1 MLPEQKARIEAKIKQ
16 LQKALGS
23 DMGYVIGYYG
33 LTEDEKEVFGRFFLN
48 TKKPREMAAILCQ
61 YAKENQ
67 VWDLVVQN
75 IEAIRGLERKKAQ
88 DVKMKSKLIV
98 PKMGVIK

>member
-1 MLPEQKARIEAKIKQ
+1 MLPEQKARIESKIKQ

-23 DMGYVIGYYG
+23 DMGYIVGYYG

-75 IEAIRGLERKKAQ
+75 IEMIRTIERKKAQ
-88 DVKMKSKLIV
+88 EAQPKSKLIV
-98 PKMGVIK
+98 PKMEVIK

>member
-1 MLPEQKARIEAKIKQ
+1 MTTEQKQRIESKIKQ
-16 LQKALGS
+16 LQRALGS

-67 VWDLVVQN
+67 VWDAVVQN
-75 IEAIRGLERKKAQ
+75 MEIIRATERKQAQ
-88 DVKMKSKLIV
+88 PVAKQSNLIV

>member
-1 MLPEQKARIEAKIKQ
+1 MNQEQKQRIETKIRQ

-23 DMGYVIGYYG
+23 DMGYIVGYYG

-67 VWDLVVQN
+67 AWDLVVQN

-88 DVKMKSKLIV
+88 EAQPKSKLIV
-98 PKMGVIK
+98 PKMQIVK